1 MCINC
6 VIYIIIYCRYVLC
19 METYVH
25 RRGRAVDDKNETLSG
40 GLTILKPQKN
50 VNAPKCLWSGAIFL
64 FLPRCS

>member
-1 MCINC
+1 
-6 VIYIIIYCRYVLC
+6 

-50 VNAPKCLWSGAIFL
+50 VNAPKCLWSGAIF
-64 FLPRCS
+64 FFHRGVHKKKTHTAV